1 MRFISVRLTREGNS
15 EVREGFPLHKEPY
28 LHILVGAPNRAQKFE
43 RIPIG
48 KKLVEEYSAKE
59 EILRG
64 SFLRKQ
70 ENGTLILIEE
80 QPETEARAGVIL
92 HADPGFRGISL
103 IEAPVE
109 AVLASGEIWESPPT
123 KKRPPPGTFTESPAY
138 GVGHTI
144 LAIVRPGYKFK
155 VTRTGR
161 LYEAPEEITLVFGDD
176 FKIKALTV
184 KDQEKERESEEI
196 GNGQVL

>member
-1 MRFISVRLTREGNS
+1 MRFISVHLTREGNS
-15 EVREGFPLHKEPY
+15 EVREGFPIHKEPY
-28 LHILVGAPNRAQKFE
+28 LHILVGAPNREQKFE

-59 EILRG
+59 EILKG
-64 SFLRKQ
+64 SFLRTRDR
-70 ENGTLILIEE
+70 ETLVIIEE

-92 HADPGFRGISL
+92 YADPGFRGISL
-103 IEAPVE
+103 IESPE
-109 AVLASGEIWESPPT
+109 QVLASGEIWESPPI

-138 GVGHTI
+138 GVGHVV
-144 LAIVRPGYKFK
+144 LAIACPGIQFK

-161 LYEAPEEITLVFGDD
+161 LYGAPEEVTLVFGDD
-176 FKIKALTV
+176 FKVKALTV